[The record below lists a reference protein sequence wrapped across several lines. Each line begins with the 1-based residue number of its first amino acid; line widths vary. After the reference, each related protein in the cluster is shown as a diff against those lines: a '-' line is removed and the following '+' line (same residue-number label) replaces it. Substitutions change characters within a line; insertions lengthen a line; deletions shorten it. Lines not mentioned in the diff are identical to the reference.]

1 MERSQFA
8 TMSDAAAEYVINVGR
23 ENRDREWILSPFDS
37 WHRNPFFDGISSNK
51 HPEDDY
57 SEE

>member
-1 MERSQFA
+1 
-8 TMSDAAAEYVINVGR
+8 MSDAAAEYVINVGR